1 MKIARNRDAKEY
13 VMQQREFDGS
23 NLYGRHNRKDTFYQY
38 VVYSYDTPIYVYEG
52 GEEFVN
58 GTRYSVTTSKHMG
71 NIGVWNRGTK
81 LTGDEMKELVL
92 LGVKQFKKVSVE
104 KALA

>member
-1 MKIARNRDAKEY
+1 MKIANRDAKGY
-13 VMQQREFDGS
+13 VDNQLIFEGS

-38 VVYSYDTPIYVYEG
+38 VVYSYDTPIYVYEA

-58 GTRYSVTTSKHMG
+58 GTRYSVTTSKQMG
-71 NIGVWNRGTK
+71 QIGVWNRGTR

-92 LGVKQFKKVSVE
+92 LGAKQFKKVSVE
-104 KALA
+104 KALS